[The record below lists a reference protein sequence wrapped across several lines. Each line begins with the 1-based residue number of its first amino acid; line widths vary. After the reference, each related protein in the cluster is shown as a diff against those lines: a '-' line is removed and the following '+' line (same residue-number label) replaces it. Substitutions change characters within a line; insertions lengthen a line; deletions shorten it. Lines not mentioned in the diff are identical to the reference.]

1 MMFQWPV
8 VGVGTLTIDT
18 SITTGLPSAM
28 ARSRAGLN
36 SAAESTLMPV
46 TPYASAIAA

>member
-18 SITTGLPSAM
+18 SITTGSPSAI
-28 ARSRAGLN
+28 ARSSAGLN

-46 TPYASAIAA
+46 TP